1 MEKNVKPN
9 EWELQCL
16 LEQKNF
22 KELSAPEKRIV
33 KELITAEEYEIRR
46 QLIIEVKK
54 ESEDIVPLPLV
65 LTKKKVGVVIP
76 MYQTLLAVAAT
87 VLVMFFLKIPYTNM
101 QYLEGSENIKYVSVT
116 DTIKEIEYV
125 YDTIYKEI
133 EKTKTIERK
142 VYVSVPKIK
151 YVEINKAF
159 NSEEREVLNSPN
171 NYQLPDLNAL
181 INEVDGSQSLA
192 DDSSIALLPSMIY
205 RD

>member
-54 ESEDIVPLPLV
+54 ESENIVPLPLV

-159 NSEEREVLNSPN
+159 NFEEREVLNSPN

>member
-9 EWELQCL
+9 EWKLQCL

-22 KELSAPEKRIV
+22 NELSAPEKRIV
-33 KELITAEEYEIRR
+33 KGLITAEEYEIRR

-54 ESEDIVPLPLV
+54 ESENIVPLPLV

-76 MYQTLLAVAAT
+76 VYQTLLTIAAT

-101 QYLEGSENIKYVSVT
+101 QHLEGSENIKYVSVT

-125 YDTIYKEI
+125 YDTIYKEV

>member
-54 ESEDIVPLPLV
+54 ESENIVPLPLV

-76 MYQTLLAVAAT
+76 MYQTVLAIVAT

-101 QYLEGSENIKYVSVT
+101 EYLEGSENIKYVSVT

-192 DDSSIALLPSMIY
+192 EDSSIALLPSMIY

>member
-1 MEKNVKPN
+1 MEKSVKPN

-16 LEQKNF
+16 LEQKKFN
-22 KELSAPEKRIV
+22 ELSAPEKRIV
-33 KELITAEEYEIRR
+33 NELITAEEYEIRR

-54 ESEDIVPLPLV
+54 ESENIVPLPLV

-76 MYQTLLAVAAT
+76 VYQTLLTIAAT
-87 VLVMFFLKIPYTNM
+87 VLVMLFLKVPYTNM
-101 QYLEGSENIKYVSVT
+101 QYLEGAENIKYVSVT

-125 YDTIYKEI
+125 YDTIYKEV

-192 DDSSIALLPSMIY
+192 DDSSIAL
-205 RD
+205 

>member
-1 MEKNVKPN
+1 MEKSVKPK
-9 EWELQCL
+9 EWKLQCL
-16 LEQKNF
+16 LEEKNF
-22 KELSAPEKRIV
+22 NELSVPEKRIV
-33 KELITAEEYEIRR
+33 KGLITAEEYGIRR
-46 QLIIEVKK
+46 QLIIEAKK
-54 ESEDIVPLPLV
+54 ESENIIPLPLV

-76 MYQTLLAVAAT
+76 LYQTVLAIAAT
-87 VLVMFFLKIPYTNM
+87 VLFMFFLKIPYTNM
-101 QYLEGSENIKYVSVT
+101 QYLEGAENIKYVSVT

-159 NSEEREVLNSPN
+159 NSEEKEVLNSPN
-171 NYQLPDLNAL
+171 NYQFPDLNAL